1 MSDRNQQPLFA
12 LSKNA
17 DGARKYAIP
26 IACARMPITTL
37 LTFDHRHQNSGTL
50 DRYIY
55 DTDNVGDL
63 LVNGE
68 TTPKV
73 KRIAKAAK
81 TITKFA
87 ESFGKER

>member
-1 MSDRNQQPLFA
+1 MSDQNQQPPFA
-12 LSKNA
+12 LSESA
-17 DGARKYAIP
+17 DGARKHDQR
-26 IACARMPITTL
+26 AR
-37 LTFDHRHQNSGTL
+37 NSGTL

-63 LVNGE
+63 VNGE
-68 TTPKV
+68 TTEKV
-73 KRIAKAAK
+73 KRIAKAVK